1 MGRCCSRIINCTWI
15 KVAALFLCPLLLAA
29 CGSSSSSNT
38 PPPPPTPAS
47 VTLTP
52 TDHSSIDV
60 GSLLNF
66 SAVARN
72 AAGQPIT
79 SRITFNFISSNP
91 DVLTIANSGAACAGK
106 WDSLSTPI
114 VCTPGP
120 AGVSIVTAVVSGISS
135 PPTTVYVHQHIDHID
150 LGPIDTPTTSCF
162 SQEQT
167 LTYQASVF
175 ANVGGNLVDI
185 SPTVGPLTWN
195 TGNTGVATVTTNGVD
210 LLPNQVRATAVN
222 PGLTQIST
230 SVSGVNSNA
239 ISFRTCFVRSI
250 VLTVQNEG
258 TTSLTL
264 AAGTSKTIEATVQDE
279 LGNILTKPPLTWSSS
294 NSAAVTVPTGT
305 QDKTTATITGT
316 AGGGASVIA
325 SCTPPACNSGL
336 FPSQPVYPPQPISV
350 IVTPKTTATSTA
362 WVTSTQCVDPDTG
375 LPRLNCGAILTQV
388 NGTDGKIGSSIF
400 LPNTPNSI
408 LFAPGGTRAYV
419 GSRLA
424 MMIVDPAATSGST
437 AQVVGVNGTVL
448 AVSRDGTRVV
458 VAGRDQLST
467 PVPNRVFIFNQSN
480 TTAIT
485 LQIPNAT
492 AAAFSPDGLKAF
504 IVSSTGS
511 AANLYAVSTVDAQ
524 KGPISLAPLTS
535 ANGLIFA
542 PNGAFALASGLPH
555 TITPVGTCNNAV
567 LPSLTTPGV
576 PLFLT
581 AIPDATHLIALD
593 PPSIDILSYTS
604 SVGDCASTFP
614 SVTLS
619 LDSSTNLGQGDFT
632 PITMQVA
639 SDGSKAYVV
648 AEGLSSVLV
657 FDITAKTT
665 SAIPLVD
672 NGVPLSASLSTD
684 GRQLYVA
691 TDCPSASKDATTGKC
706 TIPTLHILDT
716 TIGSDVQ
723 QVKFDNNFCTNID
736 NLTLFCTPNLVAVK
750 P

>member
-1 MGRCCSRIINCTWI
+1 MDCAWI
-15 KVAALFLCPLLLAA
+15 KTAAILLSLIFMAA
-29 CGSSSSSNT
+29 CGSSSSSST

-47 VTLTP
+47 VSLTP
-52 TDHSSIDV
+52 TDHSSIDI
-60 GSLLNF
+60 GSLLSF

-72 AAGQPIT
+72 AAGQVIT
-79 SRITFNFISSNP
+79 TKITTTFISSNP

-106 WDSLSTPI
+106 WDSLSSPI

-120 AGVSIVTAVVSGISS
+120 AGTSVVTAVVSGISS

-167 LTYQASVF
+167 WTYQASVF

-195 TGNTGVATVTTNGVD
+195 TGNAVVATVTTNGVD
-210 LLPNQVRATAVN
+210 LLSNQARATAVN

-239 ISFRTCFVRSI
+239 IPFRTCFVRSI

-258 TTSLTL
+258 TMSLTL
-264 AAGTSKTIEATVQDE
+264 AAGTSKTIEATVTDE
-279 LGNILTKPPLTWSSS
+279 LGNTLTKPPLTWSSS

-336 FPSQPVYPPQPISV
+336 FPSQPVYPPDPISV

-388 NGTDGKIGSSIF
+388 NGSDGKIGSSIF

-408 LFAPGGTRAYV
+408 LFAPGGARAYV

-424 MMIVDPAATSGST
+424 MMVVDPAATSGSI

-467 PVPNRVFIFNQSN
+467 PTPNRVFIFNQSN

-492 AAAFSPDGLKAF
+492 AAAFSPDGLKTF
-504 IVSSTGS
+504 IVSSPSGS

-524 KGPISLAPLTS
+524 KGPFSLAPLTT
-535 ANGLIFA
+535 ADNVTFA
-542 PNGAFALASGLPH
+542 QNGAFALVAGSPNN
-555 TITPVGTCNNAV
+555 ITPVRTCNKKDESPV
-567 LPSLTTPGV
+567 LDSFPTPGV

-593 PPSIDILSYTS
+593 PPSIDIFSYTS
-604 SVGDCASTFP
+604 TVGDCASTFP

-619 LDSSTNLGQGDFT
+619 LDSSTNLGQGNFT

-672 NGVPLSASLSTD
+672 NGVPLSAALTTD
-684 GRQLYVA
+684 GTRLFVA
-691 TDCPSASKDATTGKC
+691 TKCSNFDATTGKC
-706 TIPTLHILDT
+706 TVPTLHILDT
-716 TIGSDVQ
+716 NIGSDVQ
-723 QVKFDNNFCTNID
+723 QVQFDNNFCTNID
-736 NLTLFCTPNLVAVK
+736 NKTLFCTPDLVAVK